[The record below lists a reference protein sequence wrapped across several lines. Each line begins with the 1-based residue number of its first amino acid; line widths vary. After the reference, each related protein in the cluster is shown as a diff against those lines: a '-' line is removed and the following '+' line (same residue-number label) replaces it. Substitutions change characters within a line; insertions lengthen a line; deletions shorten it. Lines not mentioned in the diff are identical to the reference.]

1 MFIGQRCTY
10 ESMFRLPYLFFILLR
25 SSKSISFT
33 LGAFII
39 GQFFKTSSKISA
51 KDLIYTGIITAGLI
65 MFNLDVISSL
75 MKDGKK
81 SDKTLEIVTLVIS
94 IVGLVIESIAGFFQQ
109 EVRAEINPS
118 TFQLMFLTSFFI
130 GLSSLVVWIS
140 SGEVFDT
147 VALYSY
153 SNQAFFDQLMV
164 SALSCFGNIFV
175 FMLLSRRGPIAVAL
189 VTTTRKVFSV
199 LLSIHTGSEAIA
211 PLKGVG
217 IAIVVVGVIL
227 ESLSGILSS
236 KPHNQSRHGN
246 HHHPKKQEDEAKP
259 VEVQTDKQSKANGN
273 TSEASNDT
281 KTKTKK
287 DR

>member
-1 MFIGQRCTY
+1 M
-10 ESMFRLPYLFFILLR
+10 
-25 SSKSISFT
+25 
-33 LGAFII
+33 
-39 GQFFKTSSKISA
+39 
-51 KDLIYTGIITAGLI
+51 
-65 MFNLDVISSL
+65 
-75 MKDGKK
+75 
-81 SDKTLEIVTLVIS
+81 TLVIS

-130 GLSSLVVWIS
+130 GISSLVVWVS

-153 SNQAFFDQLMV
+153 SIQAFYDQIMV

-211 PLKGVG
+211 PLKGAG

-236 KPHNQSRHGN
+236 KPQNQGRHGN
-246 HHHPKKQEDEAKP
+246 HHHSKKHDVETKP
-259 VEVQTDKQSKANGN
+259 VEAQTAKESQTNGKAPEAVGDAKT
-273 TSEASNDT
+273 TS
-281 KTKTKK
+281 KK